1 MKGRSK
7 QTMNKHRKLFCEI
20 SPLCYEISVF
30 KCCMVRRLRDL
41 FSRERFCRKGPE
53 KLVPGHPAGISFFE
67 YCALII
73 VDKIRIFNPAGISF
87 FEYCALVKIFDE
99 RGCEIQLPVVIYKHK
114 SLIRRQLGDVDMTLQ
129 NNKAVN
135 LSLAAPKI
143 SGVLIQ
149 PGETFSLW
157 HLVGKTS
164 ARKGYKE
171 GLMIKRGKP
180 DRGIGGGLC
189 QLSNLIHWI
198 VLHTPFEIT
207 EHHHHDGVDLFPD
220 FGRQV
225 PFGVGTSISYNYLDY
240 RFKNNTE
247 QTFQLIVY
255 TDEKYLNA
263 ELRAEIPLAV
273 KYHIE
278 SRNEHFT
285 QENGIWYR
293 NGEVW
298 RQCIDKASGKIIEE
312 KLIKTNHA
320 QVMYDEKYINKGI

>member
-1 MKGRSK
+1 MNEPKKK
-7 QTMNKHRKLFCEI
+7 QRKLFCEI
-20 SPLCYEISVF
+20 SPLCYDISVF
-30 KCCMVRRLRDL
+30 KCCMIRSLQDL
-41 FSRERFCRKGPE
+41 LSRERFCCLHSAE
-53 KLVPGHPAGISFFE
+53 KL
-67 YCALII
+67 
-73 VDKIRIFNPAGISF
+73 
-87 FEYCALVKIFDE
+87 
-99 RGCEIQLPVVIYKHK
+99 PVIIYKHK
-114 SLIRRQLGDVDMTLQ
+114 SLIRRKLGDVDMNLQ
-129 NNKAVN
+129 ENKAVN

-143 SGVLIQ
+143 SGVLIR

-157 HLVGKTS
+157 HLVGKT
-164 ARKGYKE
+164 AEHNGYKE
-171 GLMIKRGKP
+171 GLMIKQGKP

-189 QLSNLIHWI
+189 QLSNLIHWL

-207 EHHHHDGVDLFPD
+207 EHHHHTGVDLFPD

-240 RFKNNTE
+240 RFKNTTG
-247 QTFQLIVY
+247 QTFQLIIY

-263 ELRAEIPLAV
+263 ELRGEKPLTV

-285 QENGIWYR
+285 QEYGFWYR

-298 RQCIDKASGKIIEE
+298 RKCIDKESGNVLED

-320 QVMYDEKYINKGI
+320 KVMYDEKYINKECRKSE

>member
-20 SPLCYEISVF
+20 SSLCYEISVF
-30 KCCMVRRLRDL
+30 KCCMLRRLRDL
-41 FSRERFCRKGPE
+41 FSKEHFCRKGPE
-53 KLVPGHPAGISFFE
+53 KLLPAPSPNISFFE
-67 YCALII
+67 YG
-73 VDKIRIFNPAGISF
+73 P
-87 FEYCALVKIFDE
+87 LVKFFDE

-114 SLIRRQLGDVDMTLQ
+114 SLIRRQLGDVDMALQ

-143 SGVLIQ
+143 SGVWIQ

-198 VLHTPFEIT
+198 ILHTPLEIT
-207 EHHHHDGVDLFPD
+207 EHHHHDDVDLFPD
-220 FGRQV
+220 FGRRV

-263 ELRAEIPLAV
+263 ELRAEKPLRV

-278 SRNEHFT
+278 CRNEHFT

-293 NGEVW
+293 NSEVW
-298 RQCIDKASGKIIEE
+298 RQCVDKASGKVIKE

-320 QVMYDEKYINKGI
+320 QVMYDEKYITSNRGNYE

>member
-1 MKGRSK
+1 M
-7 QTMNKHRKLFCEI
+7 KHRKLFREI
-20 SPLCYEISVF
+20 SSLCYEIPVF
-30 KCCMVRRLRDL
+30 KCCMLRRLRDL
-41 FSRERFCRKGPE
+41 FSRERFCRKGPK
-53 KLVPGHPAGISFFE
+53 KLPLPPPPPLSRDYAFE
-67 YCALII
+67 RYAWNKFVRSVRL
-73 VDKIRIFNPAGISF
+73 
-87 FEYCALVKIFDE
+87 
-99 RGCEIQLPVVIYKHK
+99 EIQLPVVIYKHK
-114 SLIRRQLGDVDMTLQ
+114 SLIRRQLDDVAMTLQ

-143 SGVLIQ
+143 SGVWIQ

-164 ARKGYKE
+164 TRKGYKE

-180 DRGIGGGLC
+180 DRGIGGGLR

-225 PFGVGTSISYNYLDY
+225 PFGMRTSISYNYLDY

-263 ELRAEIPLAV
+263 ELRVEKPLPL

-285 QENGIWYR
+285 QEDGVWYR

-298 RQCIDKASGKIIEE
+298 RQSIDKASGKIIEE

>member
-1 MKGRSK
+1 MLR
-7 QTMNKHRKLFCEI
+7 H
-20 SPLCYEISVF
+20 
-30 KCCMVRRLRDL
+30 LRDF
-41 FSRERFCRKGPE
+41 FSKDRFCRK
-53 KLVPGHPAGISFFE
+53 HSA
-67 YCALII
+67 AL
-73 VDKIRIFNPAGISF
+73 
-87 FEYCALVKIFDE
+87 
-99 RGCEIQLPVVIYKHK
+99 LPVVIYKHK

-129 NNKAVN
+129 ENKGVN

-143 SGVLIQ
+143 SGVLIR

-198 VLHTPFEIT
+198 ILHTPFEIT

-240 RFKNNTE
+240 RFVNNTE
-247 QTFQLIVY
+247 QTFQLIIF
-255 TDEKYLNA
+255 TDGKYLNA
-263 ELRAEIPLAV
+263 GLRAERPLPV

-278 SRNEHFT
+278 SRNEHFA

-298 RQCIDKASGKIIEE
+298 RQSIDKVSGGVVEE

-320 QVMYDEKYINKGI
+320 EVMYDEKYIPPEKQK

>member
-1 MKGRSK
+1 MRFRYSNAVCCGVCGIFSAKS
-7 QTMNKHRKLFCEI
+7 
-20 SPLCYEISVF
+20 ISV
-30 KCCMVRRLRDL
+30 VRDPKNCRCRPPPPLSRDYAFERYVWGKFVRSVRL
-41 FSRERFCRKGPE
+41 
-53 KLVPGHPAGISFFE
+53 
-67 YCALII
+67 
-73 VDKIRIFNPAGISF
+73 
-87 FEYCALVKIFDE
+87 
-99 RGCEIQLPVVIYKHK
+99 EIQLPVVIYKHK

-143 SGVLIQ
+143 SGVLIL

-263 ELRAEIPLAV
+263 ELRAEKPLPV

-278 SRNEHFT
+278 SRNEHFV
-285 QENGIWYR
+285 QEDGIWYR

-298 RQCIDKASGKIIEE
+298 RQCVDKASGKVIKE

-320 QVMYDEKYINKGI
+320 QVMYDEKYITSNRGNYE

>member
-1 MKGRSK
+1 M
-7 QTMNKHRKLFCEI
+7 
-20 SPLCYEISVF
+20 
-30 KCCMVRRLRDL
+30 
-41 FSRERFCRKGPE
+41 
-53 KLVPGHPAGISFFE
+53 
-67 YCALII
+67 
-73 VDKIRIFNPAGISF
+73 
-87 FEYCALVKIFDE
+87 
-99 RGCEIQLPVVIYKHK
+99 VIYKHK

-129 NNKAVN
+129 ENKAVN

-143 SGVLIQ
+143 SGVLICS
-149 PGETFSLW
+149 GETFSLW
-157 HLVGKTS
+157 HLMGKTS
-164 ARKGYKE
+164 IRKGYKE
-171 GLMIKRGKP
+171 GLMIKQGKP

-198 VLHTPFEIT
+198 VLHTPLEIT
-207 EHHHHDGVDLFPD
+207 EHHHHDNVDLFPD

-240 RFKNNTE
+240 RFKNTTD

-263 ELRAEIPLAV
+263 ELRAEKPLPV

-285 QENGIWYR
+285 QENGVWYR

-298 RQCIDKASGKIIEE
+298 RQCIDKVSGKVVEE
-312 KLIKTNHA
+312 MLIKTNHA
-320 QVMYDEKYINKGI
+320 LVMYDEKYIAVKKCLSRNKDEEF

>member
-1 MKGRSK
+1 MSGDDMEENRR
-7 QTMNKHRKLFCEI
+7 QMKHRKLFCEI

-30 KCCMVRRLRDL
+30 KCCMLRRLRDL
-41 FSRERFCRKGPE
+41 FSKERFCRKGPE
-53 KLVPGHPAGISFFE
+53 KRLPLNNALEIYYVWDKLVHSVR
-67 YCALII
+67 L
-73 VDKIRIFNPAGISF
+73 
-87 FEYCALVKIFDE
+87 E
-99 RGCEIQLPVVIYKHK
+99 RWLPVVIYKHK

-247 QTFQLIVY
+247 QTFQLIIY
-255 TDEKYLNA
+255 TDKKYLNA
-263 ELRAEIPLAV
+263 ELRAEKTLHV

-278 SRNEHFT
+278 SRNEHFV
-285 QENGIWYR
+285 QENGVWYR

-298 RQCIDKASGKIIEE
+298 RQGIDKTSGKVMEK

-320 QVMYDEKYINKGI
+320 QVMYDEKYINNKKSNI

>member
-1 MKGRSK
+1 M
-7 QTMNKHRKLFCEI
+7 KHRKLFCEI
-20 SPLCYEISVF
+20 SVF
-30 KCCMVRRLRDL
+30 KCCMLRRLRDL
-41 FSRERFCRKGPE
+41 FSKEHFCRKGSE
-53 KLVPGHPAGISFFE
+53 KLSLPPPPPLSWDYAFE
-67 YCALII
+67 RYVWGKFVRSVRL
-73 VDKIRIFNPAGISF
+73 
-87 FEYCALVKIFDE
+87 
-99 RGCEIQLPVVIYKHK
+99 EIQLPVVIYKHK

-129 NNKAVN
+129 ENKAVN

-143 SGVLIQ
+143 SGVWIQ

-263 ELRAEIPLAV
+263 ELRAEKPLPV

-278 SRNEHFT
+278 SRNEHFV
-285 QENGIWYR
+285 QEDGIWYR

-298 RQCIDKASGKIIEE
+298 RQCVDKASGKVIKE

-320 QVMYDEKYINKGI
+320 QVMYDEKYITSNRGNYE

>member
-1 MKGRSK
+1 
-7 QTMNKHRKLFCEI
+7 MNKHRKLFCEI
-20 SPLCYEISVF
+20 SSLCYEISVF
-30 KCCMVRRLRDL
+30 KCCILRRLRDL
-41 FSRERFCRKGPE
+41 FSKERFCRKGPE
-53 KLVPGHPAGISFFE
+53 KLVLPPPPPLSRDYAFE
-67 YCALII
+67 RYVWNKFVRSVRL
-73 VDKIRIFNPAGISF
+73 
-87 FEYCALVKIFDE
+87 
-99 RGCEIQLPVVIYKHK
+99 EIQLPVVIYKHK

-143 SGVLIQ
+143 SGVWIQ

-180 DRGIGGGLC
+180 DRGVGGGLC

-255 TDEKYLNA
+255 TDEKYLKA
-263 ELRAEIPLAV
+263 ELRAEKPLRV

-278 SRNEHFT
+278 CRNEHFT

-298 RQCIDKASGKIIEE
+298 RQCVDKASGKVIKE

-320 QVMYDEKYINKGI
+320 QVMYDEKYITRNRGNYE

>member
-1 MKGRSK
+1 MQFVFR
-7 QTMNKHRKLFCEI
+7 RKLFCEI

-30 KCCMVRRLRDL
+30 KCCMLRDL
-41 FSRERFCRKGPE
+41 RDFFSKEHFCRKRS
-53 KLVPGHPAGISFFE
+53 A
-67 YCALII
+67 
-73 VDKIRIFNPAGISF
+73 
-87 FEYCALVKIFDE
+87 E
-99 RGCEIQLPVVIYKHK
+99 RLPVMIYKHK

-135 LSLAAPKI
+135 LSLTAPKI
-143 SGVLIQ
+143 SGVLIR

-180 DRGIGGGLC
+180 DQGIGGGLC

-240 RFKNNTE
+240 RFVNNTE

-263 ELRAEIPLAV
+263 ELRAEKPLPV
-273 KYHIE
+273 KYHVE

-285 QENGIWYR
+285 PGNGVWYR
-293 NGEVW
+293 NGEIW
-298 RQCIDKASGKIIEE
+298 RQCIDKACGKVIEE

-320 QVMYDEKYINKGI
+320 QVMYDEKYINNKKSNI

>member
-1 MKGRSK
+1 
-7 QTMNKHRKLFCEI
+7 MNKHRKLFCEI
-20 SPLCYEISVF
+20 SSLCYEISVF

-41 FSRERFCRKGPE
+41 FSKEHFCRKGPE
-53 KLVPGHPAGISFFE
+53 KLPLPPPPPLSWDYAFE
-67 YCALII
+67 RYVWGKFVHSVRL
-73 VDKIRIFNPAGISF
+73 
-87 FEYCALVKIFDE
+87 
-99 RGCEIQLPVVIYKHK
+99 EIQLPVVIYKHK

-143 SGVLIQ
+143 SGVWIQ

-207 EHHHHDGVDLFPD
+207 EHHHHDDVDLFPD

-240 RFKNNTE
+240 RFKNMTE
-247 QTFQLIVY
+247 EIFQLIIY

-263 ELRAEIPLAV
+263 ELRAEKPLPV

-293 NGEVW
+293 NSEVW
-298 RQCIDKASGKIIEE
+298 RQCVDKASGKVIKE

-320 QVMYDEKYINKGI
+320 QVMYDEKYITSNRGNYE